1 MRSCAGSKSSGPW
14 DSFAANCKS
23 FLTAHQHTPFDLA
36 QFVTPSYAAR
46 IAQVMAGT
54 AASLASAPGAPQKFT
69 AIGNAVRGVT
79 VNFRGPQNDNVDHFV
94 VAARSVNE
102 NFYRQRVIIS
112 EGDNNLISPQ
122 TLGLNPGD
130 SFFISVATVD
140 DLGYESLFAYP
151 EVRCDSSSCAVPANA
166 QAAAAS
172 VPAAQRPAME
182 DIDQE

>member
-1 MRSCAGSKSSGPW
+1 MLPSP
-14 DSFAANCKS
+14 
-23 FLTAHQHTPFDLA
+23 L
-36 QFVTPSYAAR
+36 SYAAR

-69 AIGNAVRGVT
+69 ATGNAVLGVT
-79 VNFRGPQNDNVDHFV
+79 VNFLGPQNDNVDHFV

-140 DLGYESLFAYP
+140 DLGHESLFAYP

-166 QAAAAS
+166 QAAAAP